1 MCEIAPESTL
11 FSVVMSFFEE
21 DNWEYQRSND
31 EVLLMQF
38 RAEHA
43 LLRCVAQVEP
53 TQEVFLFYSML
64 GVYVP
69 EPKREK
75 VALFLTRANYGMRVG
90 NFEMDLE
97 DGEVRFKTSL
107 VASGAEATSEMVRRI
122 VYYNLAMMDKYYAG
136 MMRVVFADITPEE
149 AIHEI
154 EG

>member
-1 MCEIAPESTL
+1 MCDVVSESPL
-11 FSVVMSFFEE
+11 FSVALSFFEE
-21 DNWEYQRSND
+21 DEWEYQRSSG

-64 GVYVP
+64 GVYVS

-97 DGEVRFKTSL
+97 DGEVRFKTSF
-107 VASGAEATSEMVRRI
+107 VASGAEATVEMVRRT
-122 VYYNLAMMDKYYAG
+122 VYYNLAMMDKYYVG
-136 MMRVVFADITPEE
+136 LMRVVFADVTPEE